1 MGPLNSEE
9 TQGETN
15 VTKRHGRL
23 KIRVTGTGNEHHN
36 CQSDREMHP
45 ELPKTTQGKT
55 AETSQ
60 EQQRGRGRIERPA
73 ILCKDAE
80 SNGPQ
85 TRPEVL
91 WLEGNKLRHT
101 HTQSS
106 VRALFPS
113 TAAYLQDILFFQF
126 CCSQPKETCALCP
139 HLW

>member
-1 MGPLNSEE
+1 MNTITACQTEKCTQSYPKQLRAKPQKPPKSNREAEE
-9 TQGETN
+9 GS
-15 VTKRHGRL
+15 KRRA
-23 KIRVTGTGNEHHN
+23 V
-36 CQSDREMHP
+36 
-45 ELPKTTQGKT
+45 
-55 AETSQ
+55 
-60 EQQRGRGRIERPA
+60 
-73 ILCKDAE
+73 LCKDAE

-91 WLEGNKLRHT
+91 WCAGNKLRLT